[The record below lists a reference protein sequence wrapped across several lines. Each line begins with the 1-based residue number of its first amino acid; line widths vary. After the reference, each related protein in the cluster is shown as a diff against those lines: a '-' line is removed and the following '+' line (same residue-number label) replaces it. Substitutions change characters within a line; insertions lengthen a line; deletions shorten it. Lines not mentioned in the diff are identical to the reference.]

1 MHSAELIM
9 ILWARDMTI
18 SINITCLL
26 LHIIEIHKKSSSK
39 SKSVLY
45 HYAFSKMIL
54 ELFLSIP
61 CAFLLCYQTN
71 FNQKLS
77 VFVLNCLQRFVSVS
91 QTVHSILIQLF
102 LFCVYF
108 CDEWRSRSSILKTA
122 RMNYIVSE
130 YNFWK
135 ITFNICFLN
144 FVNCMTHIFVNISYN
159 NISFII
165 VVTEDCQGV
174 DFLMLP
180 LKKITFWSS
189 LLHKLSWR
197 HEL

>member
-45 HYAFSKMIL
+45 HYAFSKIFL
-54 ELFLSIP
+54 ELFLSIS

-130 YNFWK
+130 YNF
-135 ITFNICFLN
+135 
-144 FVNCMTHIFVNISYN
+144 
-159 NISFII
+159 
-165 VVTEDCQGV
+165 
-174 DFLMLP
+174 
-180 LKKITFWSS
+180 
-189 LLHKLSWR
+189 
-197 HEL
+197 